1 MKLIKKLKKSN
12 SSISIKALIIFLFIS
27 LTIFTVLVTGHIT
40 FSNWMKSENKNISN
54 VMEGINDEI
63 INGVE
68 AFINLPLNIN
78 KTNHSLLEKGVID
91 IQDETQRDRFF
102 VGVLSSYKDEPIYS
116 FSYGMETGEYYGA
129 RINKNNEIE
138 IMKNNK
144 DTYGHSWYYSVTKE
158 MNIGILTVKAG
169 KFDPRTR
176 DWYKIAK
183 ESGGPVFSPIYKH
196 FIMEDLALSAAY
208 PIYDKE
214 GKLQG
219 VLGSHITLYKIN
231 NYLKDI
237 VEGRDALTII
247 VEKPSGNIVSN
258 SFEEDN
264 FRMLENG
271 DLKKINI
278 ESLENETLSKA
289 YSHYKN
295 TGESF
300 FVIKNKKIK
309 EQVNIKEYNK
319 HGLDWL
325 IITSIPESLFKSI
338 IYNNLITTALLT
350 FVVLLLSIIVYLKII
365 NKLFSPIDSLIGT
378 TEKFAKGDLS
388 QRVDIK
394 RKDEIGKVLNSFN
407 IMADTI
413 TMFINDLESMVK
425 ERTLKLEKTN
435 EELKGNEEELRL
447 ALDSVKYLS
456 YHDSLTG
463 LYNRM
468 FFEEIIK
475 RMDKKNNLPFSI
487 ISADVN
493 GLKLTNDIFGHEA
506 GDKLLETIAEVLK
519 KACRSDDIMA
529 RIGGDE
535 FVILLPRTNKEETER
550 VINRIKNEC
559 YKEKV
564 EALKCS
570 VALGSSTKLEAETNI
585 MKTLKEAEDKMY
597 IDKTLNKKNNALSQ
611 IKNIIETLHNK
622 SNREEEHSKNVSE
635 LSVKIGKIMNLNDDS
650 IKTLRDAGY
659 LHDIGKVVLNEK
671 ILNNRNSL
679 SDEEKREIRQHPI
692 MSYRILNSFDETLD
706 LAKYALTHHERWN
719 GSGYPKGLIGEEIPR
734 LSRIIAVAE
743 NYEAMLDVMSKDEA
757 LKEIV
762 KKAGIKFDPEV
773 VDALIKA
780 LA

>member
-12 SSISIKALIIFLFIS
+12 RSISIKALIIILFIS
-27 LTIFTVLVTGHIT
+27 LTIFTVLVIGHIT

-54 VMEGINDEI
+54 VMEGINEEI

-102 VGVLSSYKDEPIYS
+102 VGVLSSYKDDPIYS

-129 RINKNNEIE
+129 RINENNEIE

-144 DTYGHSWYYSVTKE
+144 DTDGHSWYYSVTKE

-176 DWYKIAK
+176 DWYTTAK
-183 ESGGPVFSPIYKH
+183 ESGRPVFSPIYKH
-196 FIMEDLALSAAY
+196 FIMKDLALSAAY
-208 PIYDKE
+208 PIYDKG

-231 NYLKDI
+231 DYLKDI
-237 VEGRDALTII
+237 VEGRSALTII
-247 VEKPSGNIVSN
+247 VEKSSGDIVSN
-258 SFEEDN
+258 SFGKEN
-264 FRMLENG
+264 FRILENG
-271 DLKKINI
+271 DFKKLNI
-278 ESLENETLSKA
+278 EGLENETLSKA

-300 FVIKNKKIK
+300 FVIKSKKIK
-309 EQVNIKEYNK
+309 EQVNIKEYSK
-319 HGLDWL
+319 HGLGWL
-325 IITSIPESLFKSI
+325 IITSVPESLFKST
-338 IYNNLITTALLT
+338 IYNNLTTTAFLT

-706 LAKYALTHHERWN
+706 LAKYALTHHERWD